1 VNVRKTDVLV
11 IGGGGAGSR
20 AAIEAHD
27 LGVDVTIVCK
37 GVYGASGCTP
47 NSASEWMAY
56 STALGLA
63 DPRDN
68 CEEHFRD
75 IVKVGSY
82 VCDQNLARVIAY
94 ESPERFKELVEWGVN
109 FLREPD
115 GRFRQVMS
123 DGATYP
129 RACGTGADTGKQIME
144 VLKRQVMERGIPVIE
159 NTMAIDLIK
168 EDERVIG
175 ALCINT
181 KTLQLT
187 AFLSKSTIIAT
198 GGHGSLYK
206 YNVFPEGMTGD
217 GYAMS
222 LRAGA
227 KLVNMEFMQIGPCV
241 IAPFKFDVSG
251 ILWRLGPRLVNA
263 LGEEYLE
270 KYLPSGVTIKEVYDL
285 KSVTFPFTMRNVSG
299 YIDIA
304 NYREIIERRAGENGG
319 VYFYLSHVP
328 EQKLVE
334 EASIPFKYFLEHG
347 VDIRKEP
354 LEIAPSI
361 QHMNGGILIN
371 ERAETNVSGLYAAG
385 EAAGG
390 QHGAD
395 RPGGNSLA
403 DCQVFGARAGRYAA
417 RRAIERM
424 IQPSIES
431 AEKVM
436 KEVSKFLKQRGC
448 VDVNGV
454 TEDVKEIMWRNVSV
468 IREGRS
474 LKETYNT
481 LLKFRKKICSD
492 LFINEDNMIKAL
504 ELRNMIDVCLI
515 ITLAALIRRETRGS
529 HYRIDYPRRDD
540 KQWLKLIELQVVNG
554 EPKVNIREPIM
565 LIKPSRIGV

>member
-1 VNVRKTDVLV
+1 MNIHKTDVLV

-20 AAIEAHD
+20 AAIESHD
-27 LGVDVTIVCK
+27 LGADVTIVCK
-37 GVYGASGCTP
+37 GIYGVSGCTP
-47 NSASEWMAY
+47 NSASEWMAFGV
-56 STALGLA
+56 ALGLA

-75 IVKVGSY
+75 IVRVGGY
-82 VCDQNLARVIAY
+82 VCDHNLARIIAY

-144 VLKRQVMERGIPVIE
+144 ALKRQVLERGITVIE
-159 NTMAIDLIK
+159 NTMAIDLIR
-168 EDERVIG
+168 ESERIIG

-181 KTLQLT
+181 ETLQLT
-187 AFLSKSTIIAT
+187 AFLSKSTIVAT

-227 KLVNMEFMQIGPCV
+227 KLVNLEFMQIGPCV
-241 IAPFKFDVSG
+241 ITPFKFDVGG

-285 KSVTFPFTMRNVSG
+285 KSVTFPFTMRNISG
-299 YIDIA
+299 YIDVA
-304 NYREIIERRAGENGG
+304 NYREIIEGRSSENGG

-328 EQKLVE
+328 EQKLME
-334 EASIPFKYFLEHG
+334 EASIPFEYFLKHG
-347 VDIRKEP
+347 VDIREEP

-371 ERAETNVSGLYAAG
+371 ERAETNMSGLYAAG

-403 DCQVFGARAGRYAA
+403 DCQVFGSRAGRYAA
-417 RRAIERM
+417 RRAIERT
-424 IQPSIES
+424 IQPSLKSVKEV
-431 AEKVM
+431 EE
-436 KEVSKFLKQRGC
+436 EVSKFLKQKGR
-448 VDVNGV
+448 VDVKGI
-454 TEDVKEIMWRNVSV
+454 TEGIKKIMWRNVSV
-468 IREGRS
+468 VREEKS

-481 LLKFRKKICSD
+481 LLRFKKEIYSD
-492 LFINEDNMIKAL
+492 LSINEDDMIKAL
-504 ELRNMIDVCLI
+504 ELRNMVDVGLA
-515 ITLAALIRRETRGS
+515 ITLSALTRKETRGS
-529 HYRIDYPRRDD
+529 HYRIDYPMKNDE
-540 KQWLKLIELQVVNG
+540 QWLKIIEIRMFNG
-554 EPKVNIREPIM
+554 EPVANMREPIM
-565 LIKPSRIGV
+565 LIKP

>member
-1 VNVRKTDVLV
+1 MC
-11 IGGGGAGSR
+11 I
-20 AAIEAHD
+20 
-27 LGVDVTIVCK
+27 
-37 GVYGASGCTP
+37 
-47 NSASEWMAY
+47 
-56 STALGLA
+56 
-63 DPRDN
+63 RD
-68 CEEHFRD
+68 
-75 IVKVGSY
+75 
-82 VCDQNLARVIAY
+82 
-94 ESPERFKELVEWGVN
+94 
-109 FLREPD
+109 
-115 GRFRQVMS
+115 
-123 DGATYP
+123 
-129 RACGTGADTGKQIME
+129 
-144 VLKRQVMERGIPVIE
+144 
-159 NTMAIDLIK
+159 
-168 EDERVIG
+168 
-175 ALCINT
+175 
-181 KTLQLT
+181 
-187 AFLSKSTIIAT
+187 
-198 GGHGSLYK
+198 
-206 YNVFPEGMTGD
+206 
-217 GYAMS
+217 S

-241 IAPFKFDVSG
+241 IAPFKFDVGG

-285 KSVTFPFTMRNVSG
+285 KSVTFPFTMGNVSG

-481 LLKFRKKICSD
+481 LLKFKKKIRSD

-529 HYRIDYPRRDD
+529 HLHR
-540 KQWLKLIELQVVNG
+540 LSLL
-554 EPKVNIREPIM
+554 
-565 LIKPSRIGV
+565 